1 MKSSVRR
8 GFTLVELLIVI
19 LVIGVLS
26 MMMILSSTEAVTTA
40 KATKIISDMNQL
52 KRAALA
58 WYLDNYQ
65 RIAIKMNGTKSDG
78 FYVDG
83 KKFHELLNGK
93 GAEITKYLS
102 STNVALNS
110 KTANYSSNEQNE
122 YGAEVGYYALYMGN
136 GNTVCY
142 VVYRISQNNNAAEE
156 TKLKEKLQARASSAG
171 LLKYRFGNRDSNN
184 KSTSKTSLY
193 DGADANVF
201 MKVFE
206 LEE

>member
-1 MKSSVRR
+1 MNTINRK

-19 LVIGVLS
+19 VVIGILAA
-26 MMMILSSTEAVTTA
+26 MMMLSSTEAVTSA

-65 RIAIKMNGTKSDG
+65 RINATKSDG

-93 GAEITKYLS
+93 SAEITKYIS

-110 KTANYSSNEQNE
+110 KTANYSSNAQNE
-122 YGAEVGYYALYMGN
+122 YGAQVGYYALYMGN

-142 VVYRISQNNNAAEE
+142 VVYRISQNNTAAEE
-156 TKLKEKLQARASSAG
+156 TALKQKLQARASSTG
-171 LLKYRFGNRDSNN
+171 LLKYRYGNKDSSN

-193 DGADANVF
+193 DGVDANVF

>member
-1 MKSSVRR
+1 MNTINRK

-19 LVIGVLS
+19 VVIGILAA
-26 MMMILSSTEAVTTA
+26 MMMLSSTEAVTSA

-65 RIAIKMNGTKSDG
+65 RINATKSDG

-93 GAEITKYLS
+93 SAEITKYIS

-110 KTANYSSNEQNE
+110 KTANYSSNAQNE
-122 YGAEVGYYALYMGN
+122 YGAQVGYYALYMGN

-142 VVYRISQNNNAAEE
+142 VVYRISQNNTAAEE
-156 TKLKEKLQARASSAG
+156 TALKQKLQARASSAG
-171 LLKYRFGNRDSNN
+171 LLKYRYGNKDSSN

-193 DGADANVF
+193 DGVDANVF